1 MERVSWEEPIFR
13 GAKIKMKALQ
23 ELSRLSN
30 TVLNSAM
37 QEWKNQGK
45 PIVGYFCTYV
55 PEEIIHAAGLLPYRV
70 RPTGC
75 TATTE
80 ADAYLSHVNCTY
92 VRSCLEFA
100 LEHKYDFLDGVVFS
114 NSCDH
119 VRRLHDLWREKAPG
133 PEFDYIVEVPHKSR
147 EEQIAFFRED
157 LALLKTELERHFGS
171 RITDE
176 SLSQAVAVYNE
187 TRGLLRQ
194 LYDLRQQSDP
204 PISGADCLRVVL
216 ASMAAPKAEINEL
229 LRRLLS
235 ELADEKGK
243 SDHIARLMVLG
254 SLYDDPAHTEV
265 IEKLGGL
272 VVADALCFGSRYF
285 WQHVEIDGD
294 PLVGLARSYLTRPS
308 CARMTDGLTE
318 RGNFVK
324 ELIDR
329 YKVDGVIFQRIRY
342 CDLWGGEL
350 FYLRKKLQEWG
361 IPLLSLER
369 EYALGGTGQLKTR
382 VQAFLERIGG

>member
-1 MERVSWEEPIFR
+1 
-13 GAKIKMKALQ
+13 MKAL
-23 ELSRLSN
+23 EEVRALSDAVFN
-30 TVLNSAM
+30 PAM
-37 QEWKNQGK
+37 EKWKSEGGK
-45 PIVGYFCTYV
+45 IAGYFCTYV
-55 PEEIIHAAGLLPYRV
+55 PEEIIYAAGLLPYRV

-75 TATTE
+75 TSTME

-133 PEFDYIVEVPHKSR
+133 PEFDYLVQVPHKTG
-147 EEQIAFFRED
+147 EEQISFFRED
-157 LALLKTELERHFGS
+157 LALLKAELEGAFGR

-176 SLSQAVAVYNE
+176 SLSQAVEVYNE
-187 TRGLLRQ
+187 TRELLRQ
-194 LYDLRQQSDP
+194 LYDLRQQSNP

-216 ASMAAPKAEINEL
+216 ASTAAPKPQVNEL

-235 ELADEKGK
+235 ELADEKGR
-243 SDHIARLMVLG
+243 SDHTARLMVLG

-265 IEKLGGL
+265 IEELGGL

-285 WQHVEIDGD
+285 WQRVEIDGD
-294 PLVGLARSYLTRPS
+294 PLLGLARSYLTRPS
-308 CARMTDGLTE
+308 CARMTEGLVE
-318 RGNFVK
+318 RGDFVK
-324 ELIDR
+324 GLIDR

-350 FYLRKKLQEWG
+350 FYLRKKLREWG